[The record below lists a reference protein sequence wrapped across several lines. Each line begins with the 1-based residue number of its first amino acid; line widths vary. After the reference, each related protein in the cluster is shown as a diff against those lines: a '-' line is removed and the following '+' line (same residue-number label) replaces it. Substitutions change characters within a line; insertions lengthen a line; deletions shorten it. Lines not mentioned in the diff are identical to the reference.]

1 MILKQEKDA
10 ETAKSLS
17 TSQQQPTQV
26 GDTELD
32 SDIPIQMVEEMLKK
46 TKCLCSLI
54 DSTMVEEI
62 FEFLEINR
70 ITAKPEK
77 VSMCNPSKKTMK
89 IANIK

>member
-1 MILKQEKDA
+1 MTKN
-10 ETAKSLS
+10 LS
-17 TSQQQPTQV
+17 KIESGHTQV
-26 GDTELD
+26 SSNELN

-62 FEFLEINR
+62 FEFLEMNR

-77 VSMCNPSKKTMK
+77 VSMD
-89 IANIK
+89 IFFDRNI